1 MKMTVRRKLGVVF
14 GVLIL
19 LMALLGAYATVEIG
33 LVNKRLNELYNMHL
47 KGVEYIKDADLQL
60 HSIGQYR
67 NAMILNEDKS
77 EQKKYA
83 QNIRAALEGFEI
95 VMKHFSET
103 TVVEEGRQRV
113 ANVFKVWEQ
122 FKTTEEKIIQSIE
135 VGNKE
140 ESYTLIRQN
149 QSVEDEI
156 DFEIDALVELKNE
169 LALGAY
175 NDSNA
180 AFVRTSMLNAILV
193 FISLLTGIGVAF
205 YMGQII
211 AKPIIKME
219 SIAKQ
224 IANGDLSVEVIE
236 VKNQDEIGELAKS
249 FNKMIE
255 NLRNLILSISHHS
268 EMIASSSEELTATS
282 QQSATA
288 SDEVAKA
295 IEDISIGASNQAK
308 DTEDAVSHVLEMD
321 KLLDANKGYIH
332 EVSQA
337 TLEIDKRKEEGF
349 SILKDLIEKTNQNNE
364 VAQTVSDIIMSNDEH
379 TAKIENASTMIQ
391 SIADQTNL
399 LALNAAIEAARAGEA
414 GRGFAVVA
422 EEIKKLAEQ
431 SNSFTKEIKLIIDEL
446 RGKSQEAVNT
456 MLAAKDIAIAQERS
470 VKETEEKFGVIDSA
484 ITNTRSVIA
493 KLLDSSEVLA
503 QNKESILQIMEN
515 LSAIAQEN
523 ASGTQQA
530 SASIEE
536 QAASVEEIANSSQN
550 LSQIAVELTN
560 LVKKFK
566 I

>member
-1 MKMTVRRKLGVVF
+1 MKMTVRKKLFIAF
-14 GVLIL
+14 GALIL
-19 LMALLGAYATVEIG
+19 LMAILGAYATVELG
-33 LVNKRLNELYNMHL
+33 LVNKQLNELYKMHL

-60 HSIGQYR
+60 HGIEQYR
-67 NAMILNEDKS
+67 NAMFLYEDKNK
-77 EQKKYA
+77 QKEYA
-83 QNIRAALEGFEI
+83 QNIRDAFQVFEKD
-95 VMKHFSET
+95 MEAFSET
-103 TVVEEGRQRV
+103 TVLEEGRQRV
-113 ANVFKVWEQ
+113 LSVFKLWEQ

-135 VGNKE
+135 AGNKE
-140 ESYTLIRQN
+140 EAYVLISQT
-149 QSVEDEI
+149 QSVGDEI

-169 LALGAY
+169 LALQAY

-180 AFVRTSMLNAILV
+180 AFARVSMLNLMLV

-205 YMGQII
+205 YMGKII

-219 SIAKQ
+219 AIAKQ
-224 IANGDLSVEVIE
+224 IANGDLSVEAIQVN
-236 VKNQDEIGELAKS
+236 NQDEIGELAKS
-249 FNKMIE
+249 FNVMTE

-268 EMIASSSEELTATS
+268 EMLASSSEELTATS

-288 SDEVAKA
+288 SDEVAKT
-295 IEDISIGASNQAK
+295 IEEIAIGANSQAQ
-308 DTEDAVSHVLEMD
+308 DTEKAVSNVLEMG
-321 KLLDANKGYIH
+321 KLLDANKAYIDG
-332 EVSQA
+332 VAQA

-349 SILKDLIEKTNQNNE
+349 SILNDLIEKTKQNNE
-364 VAQTVSDIIMSNDEH
+364 VAQTVNDIIISNDENA
-379 TAKIENASTMIQ
+379 AKIENASTMIQ

-431 SNSFTKEIKLIIDEL
+431 SNSFTQEIKLIIDEL
-446 RGKSQEAVNT
+446 RNKSQDAVNI
-456 MLAAKDIAIAQERS
+456 MLVAKDIVVAQERS
-470 VKETEEKFGVIDSA
+470 VKETEEKFGVIDHA

-503 QNKESILQIMEN
+503 QNKENILQIMEN

-536 QAASVEEIANSSQN
+536 QAASVEEIANASQN
-550 LSQIAVELTN
+550 LSQTAVELTN
-560 LVKKFK
+560 LTQKFK